1 MSVQRSIAADGS
13 TARTGGRP
21 LLRLALKADALVTA
35 ANGAAYLAVAG
46 PLGDLLGLPAGLL
59 RGLGAA
65 LLVYAGLVWL
75 AGSRR
80 TISGRAATAVIAANA
95 AWVIASGL
103 AALLAWGSPS
113 TAGTVWIVLQAVAVA
128 VFAELQLMGLRH
140 ARR

>member
-1 MSVQRSIAADGS
+1 MSVQSSIAADGP
-13 TARTGGRP
+13 TARAGGRS

-46 PLGDLLGLPAGLL
+46 PLGDLLGLSAGLL

-75 AGSRR
+75 VGSRPA
-80 TISGRAATAVIAANA
+80 ISRAATEAVIAANA

-128 VFAELQLMGLRH
+128 GFAELQLMGLRH